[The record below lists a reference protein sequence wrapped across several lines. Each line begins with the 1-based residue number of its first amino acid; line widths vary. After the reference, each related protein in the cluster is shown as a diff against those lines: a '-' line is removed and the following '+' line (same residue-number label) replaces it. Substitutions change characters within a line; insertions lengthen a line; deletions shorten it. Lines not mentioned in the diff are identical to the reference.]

1 MKKGQVGL
9 GLVIFA
15 IVAII
20 AVIGLVL
27 LFTRASD
34 STGAAIG
41 QSYNQYWDYMN
52 PGEGIVATHAQE
64 GSPYTGGPAVESPAL
79 LATVPASFF
88 GNRIPAF
95 VMMGGYRYEG
105 YKNFPDNKGKC
116 WVELRD
122 AYVMADPER
131 GFSCYALPWQG
142 SSDAKGYF
150 PSENSA
156 RARPTAGQFK
166 SLRASGTYGG
176 DAGCYARTTTGTTG
190 EGISNPSLV
199 GQGKSAILDS
209 DTMVRE
215 HIVEKLV
222 NQNKWDYYDA
232 IMFDGTHVKVP
243 VCSTNRDVWPL
254 GSN

>member
-1 MKKGQVGL
+1 MRKGQVGL

-27 LFTRASD
+27 LFTRASE

-52 PGEGIVATHAQE
+52 PGEGIVQTHAQQPMTY
-64 GSPYTGGPAVESPAL
+64 GAAPIESPAL

-105 YKNFPDNKGKC
+105 YKRFPDDAGTC
-116 WVELRD
+116 WDDLRN
-122 AYVMADPER
+122 AFIVAHPEDS
-131 GFSCYALPWQG
+131 FSCYALPWQG
-142 SSDAKGYF
+142 NSQAMGSF
-150 PSENSA
+150 PSENAA
-156 RARPTAGQFK
+156 RARPTAGTYK
-166 SLRASGTYGG
+166 SLSASGPYGG
-176 DAGCYARTTTGTTG
+176 DSACYMLTTSGTTG
-190 EGISNPSLV
+190 EGISTPMMK
-199 GQGKSAILDS
+199 GDSAMLDS
-209 DTMVRE
+209 DTLMRE

-222 NQNKWDYYDA
+222 VPDKWDYYDA
-232 IMFDGTHVKVP
+232 VMLDGSHLKVP
-243 VCSTNRDVWPL
+243 ACSANRDVWPL